1 MQRKEPF
8 PGKIFTPCVPGR
20 RFAGLFGC
28 IARISCH
35 SQLISDAWRAN
46 LATDCRPGTHFAS
59 IFPSA
64 SARERTVAESCHG
77 LTLGDAPHEYIATAS
92 QAKSASGRNPAIV
105 ERPGSAYSQR
115 LANGAASSCGRAYCL
130 AIALVPHESDDLFV
144 QAVLCT
150 RERGATPCA
159 WRRHIVA
166 MAGNRT
172 EGRGTL
178 SRTWRGALNAGIR
191 AEGADDKLAHALRQT
206 GLHPSC
212 RPTWAPS
219 TNRPQHRCETR
230 NESAGQANIE
240 RLRETDLRDRRKNGI
255 SGNDVHRPAAGS
267 QGGFA
272 RRNSPE

>member
-20 RFAGLFGC
+20 RFAGHFGC
-28 IARISCH
+28 MARISCH

-46 LATDCRPGTHFAS
+46 LAANWRFSRPKPLLGCM
-59 IFPSA
+59 
-64 SARERTVAESCHG
+64 ERKTCHG
-77 LTLGDAPHEYIATAS
+77 LPPGNAFREHF
-92 QAKSASGRNPAIV
+92 AIV
-105 ERPGSAYSQR
+105 ERPGNAYSQR

-150 RERGATPCA
+150 RERGATSCA

-178 SRTWRGALNAGIR
+178 SRTWRGVLNAGIR
-191 AEGADDKLAHALRQT
+191 AEGADDKLAHAPRANRL
-206 GLHPSC
+206 
-212 RPTWAPS
+212 APF
-219 TNRPQHRCETR
+219 
-230 NESAGQANIE
+230 AQA
-240 RLRETDLRDRRKNGI
+240 DLRPLHE
-255 SGNDVHRPAAGS
+255 STVT
-267 QGGFA
+267 
-272 RRNSPE
+272 

>member
-1 MQRKEPF
+1 MQRKGAL
-8 PGKIFTPCVPGR
+8 PGKISARCIPKR
-20 RFAGLFGC
+20 LFAGHFGC
-28 IARISCH
+28 MARESC
-35 SQLISDAWRAN
+35 RE
-46 LATDCRPGTHFAS
+46 LA
-59 IFPSA
+59 IFPSEA
-64 SARERTVAESCHG
+64 AFGMHGAQNLPRTAARERTAAESCRG
-77 LTLGDAPHEYIATAS
+77 KAPENAPREYIATAS

-105 ERPGSAYSQR
+105 ERLGNAYSQR
-115 LANGAASSCGRAYCL
+115 LANGAASSCGWAYCL

-150 RERGATPCA
+150 RERGATSCA

-191 AEGADDKLAHALRQT
+191 AEGADDKLAHALRPNRLAPFMQADL
-206 GLHPSC
+206 G
-212 RPTWAPS
+212 PS

-240 RLRETDLRDRRKNGI
+240 CLRETDLRDRRRNGI
-255 SGNDVHRPAAGS
+255 SGNDVHRPVAGS

-272 RRNSPE
+272 H

>member
-8 PGKIFTPCVPGR
+8 PGKIFTPCVPER

-46 LATDCRPGTHFAS
+46 LAANWRFSRPRPLSGCM
-59 IFPSA
+59 
-64 SARERTVAESCHG
+64 ERKTCHG
-77 LTLGDAPHEYIATAS
+77 LPPGNAFREHF
-92 QAKSASGRNPAIV
+92 AIGK
-105 ERPGSAYSQR
+105 RPGNAYSQR

-178 SRTWRGALNAGIR
+178 SRTWRGCA
-191 AEGADDKLAHALRQT
+191 K
-206 GLHPSC
+206 C
-212 RPTWAPS
+212 R
-219 TNRPQHRCETR
+219 HTR
-230 NESAGQANIE
+230 G
-240 RLRETDLRDRRKNGI
+240 RR
-255 SGNDVHRPAAGS
+255 R
-267 QGGFA
+267 
-272 RRNSPE
+272 